1 MDYARLGRR
10 ELPIL
15 NVLTVVEKTEKT
27 WDDILKDEYN
37 EEYFKNLISFV
48 KDEYKVKT
56 IYPKENEVFNA
67 FRYTD
72 FDNVKVVILGQDP
85 YHGPNQAEGLSFSV
99 SNEVLKPPSLQNIF
113 KELES
118 DLGIPFP
125 KKNSLKPWASQ
136 GVLLLNAVLTVEE
149 HKPTS
154 HKDKG
159 WETFTDDVIKELNQ
173 KKEPVVFILWG
184 AYARNKKSLIT
195 NPNHYIIESAHP
207 SPFSA
212 RNGFFGSKPFSK
224 TNEFLKANNLKEID
238 WKIE

>member
-1 MDYARLGRR
+1 MIGNKWD
-10 ELPIL
+10 EL
-15 NVLTVVEKTEKT
+15 
-27 WDDILKDEYN
+27 LK
-37 EEYFKNLISFV
+37 EEYKKDYFLKLMDFV
-48 KDEYKVKT
+48 KNEYKNKV
-56 IYPKENEVFNA
+56 IYPKQNEVFNA

-72 FDNVKVVILGQDP
+72 FDNLKVVILGQDP

-99 SNEVLKPPSLQNIF
+99 SNQVLKPPSLKNIF

-125 KKNSLKPWASQ
+125 EANSLKPWAKQ

-159 WETFTDDVIKELNQ
+159 WETFTDDVIKIINQ
-173 KKEPVVFILWG
+173 KEEPVVFILWG
-184 AYARNKKSLIT
+184 AYARNKKALIT

-224 TNEFLKANNLKEID
+224 TNEFLKSKGLKEID
-238 WKIE
+238 WRVE

>member
-1 MDYARLGRR
+1 MKVTINKGGLMIGNKWD
-10 ELPIL
+10 EL
-15 NVLTVVEKTEKT
+15 
-27 WDDILKDEYN
+27 LK
-37 EEYFKNLISFV
+37 EEYQQEYFQNLLEFI
-48 KDEYKVKT
+48 KKEYKEKT
-56 IYPKENEVFNA
+56 IYPKQNEVFNA

-72 FDNVKVVILGQDP
+72 FDELKVVILGQDP

-125 KKNSLKPWASQ
+125 KANSLKPWAKQ

-154 HKDKG
+154 HKNQG
-159 WETFTDDVIKELNQ
+159 WETFTDDVIKIINKRE
-173 KKEPVVFILWG
+173 KPVVFILWG

-224 TNEFLKANNLKEID
+224 TNEFLISKGLTPID
-238 WKIE
+238 WKVE

>member
-1 MDYARLGRR
+1 MIG
-10 ELPIL
+10 
-15 NVLTVVEKTEKT
+15 NK
-27 WDDILKDEYN
+27 WDIILKQEYN
-37 EEYFKNLISFV
+37 EPYFKELIEFI
-48 KDEYKVKT
+48 KKEYKTKV
-56 IYPKENEVFNA
+56 IYPKQNEVFNA

-99 SNEVLKPPSLQNIF
+99 SNEVLKPPSLKNIF

-118 DLGIPFP
+118 DLKIPFP
-125 KKNSLKPWASQ
+125 EHNSLKPWAKQ

-159 WETFTDDVIKELNQ
+159 WEKFTDNIIREINKRST
-173 KKEPVVFILWG
+173 PTVFILWG
-184 AYARNKKSLIT
+184 AYARAKKALIT
-195 NPNHYIIESAHP
+195 NPKHYIIESAHP

-224 TNEFLKANNLKEID
+224 TNEFLRKNNIKEID
-238 WKIE
+238 WRVE